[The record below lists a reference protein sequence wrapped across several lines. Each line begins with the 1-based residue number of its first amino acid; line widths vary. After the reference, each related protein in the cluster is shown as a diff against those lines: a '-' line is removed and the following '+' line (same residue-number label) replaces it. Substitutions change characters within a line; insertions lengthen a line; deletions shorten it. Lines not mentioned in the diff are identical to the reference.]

1 MRLCRISGMEIH
13 LNNFFLALLG
23 LFLVA
28 GVLMKGIIAFAIVLL
43 HELAHVAAARHFDVH
58 VSDIEL
64 LPFGGVSRIGGEV
77 VLNPS
82 REVIVAA
89 AGPAANLLLAGLGTA
104 LRGHGLWDADLG
116 PFFLQCNL
124 LVASF
129 NLLPALPLDGGR
141 VYRAFLARRIGFKQA
156 TYKAAWLGQF
166 WGVLIV
172 LGGSIGLALGMSGLD
187 VLITGMFLFY
197 AATREKS
204 LAPFH
209 FIRHLT
215 QKKEELAAAGVLPG
229 EPLVSMD
236 TVSLGDVL
244 RSFLPQRFHVVMLL
258 DRNWQYRGVVSEV
271 QIVDAL
277 LNQGMDVPIGSL
289 IKKEP

>member
-1 MRLCRISGMEIH
+1 MKICRISGVEIH
-13 LNNFFLALLG
+13 LNNAFLALLG
-23 LFLVA
+23 LFFVA
-28 GVLMKGIIAFAIVLL
+28 GVLMKGVIAFVIVLL
-43 HELAHVAAARHFDVH
+43 HELAHVAAARHFGVH
-58 VSDIEL
+58 VSDVEL

-77 VLNPS
+77 VINPS
-82 REVIVAA
+82 TEVYVAA

-104 LRGHGLWDADLG
+104 LQSYGLWDADLG

-141 VYRAFLARRIGFKQA
+141 VYRAFLARRVGFKQA

-172 LGGSIGLALGMSGLD
+172 LGGSAGLALGMSGLD
-187 VLITGMFLFY
+187 VLITGFFLLY

-229 EPLVSMD
+229 EPLVSLD
-236 TVSLGDVL
+236 TVRLGDVI
-244 RSFLPQRFHVVMLL
+244 RSFIPQRFHVVLVL
-258 DRNWQYRGVVSEV
+258 DRNWQYQGVVSEA
-271 QIVDAL
+271 QIIDAL
-277 LNQGMDVPIGSL
+277 LSEGVDVSIGGL
-289 IKKEP
+289 IKRE